1 MVPAVLETRNLQRS
15 YGGVAAVDGV
25 SLRIDTG
32 AIYGVIG
39 PNGAGKSS
47 LFKLLSG
54 FVSPN
59 GGEIWF
65 DGRRIDH
72 CPAHERARLGIAR
85 TFQELEVFPALSAGD
100 ILTTATLLRHS
111 LGEARRRARAI
122 AADLEI
128 PWGALPAELGPGMLR
143 RLELGRCLALEP
155 RLVLF
160 DEVMAG
166 LTMAEAQFMMRRIE
180 ALHASGV
187 AVVIVEHV
195 MHVVRALCRHLYVM
209 ASGRLIAEGTPEQVS
224 ADPTVV
230 AAYLGTRAAR
240 LA

>member
-1 MVPAVLETRNLQRS
+1 MLEARDLRKS

-25 SLRIDTG
+25 SLRID
-32 AIYGVIG
+32 AARIYGVIG

-54 FVSPN
+54 FTRPN
-59 GGEIWF
+59 GGEIWL
-65 DGRRIDH
+65 DGKRVEHR
-72 CPAHERARLGIAR
+72 PAHERAKLGIAR

-100 ILTTATLLRHS
+100 ILITAALARHS
-111 LGEARRRARAI
+111 LGDARRRARDI
-122 AADLEI
+122 AAELEI
-128 PWGALPAELGPGMLR
+128 PWEALPAELGPGMLR
-143 RLELGRCLALEP
+143 RLELGRCLALDP
-155 RLVLF
+155 RVVLF

-166 LTMAEAQFMMRRIE
+166 LTVAEAQFMMRRIE

-209 ASGRLIAEGTPEQVS
+209 ASGRLIAEGTPEAIS
-224 ADPTVV
+224 ADPVV
-230 AAYLGTRAAR
+230 VQAYLGTKAAR